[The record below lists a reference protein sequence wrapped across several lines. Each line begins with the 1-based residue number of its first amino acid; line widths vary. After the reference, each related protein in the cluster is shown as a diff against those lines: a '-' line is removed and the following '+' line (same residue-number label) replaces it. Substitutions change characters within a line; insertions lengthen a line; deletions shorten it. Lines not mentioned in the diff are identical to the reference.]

1 MPTATDPYV
10 PALPGHL
17 ITAEAWNEMQKKI
30 QEDIEAKVKKGVYE
44 KTTIQNAE
52 NAGKLEN
59 KTPEQ
64 LAKDIVDKALAELT
78 KVTGYRNYF
87 KLLELDEE
95 TTIKHDLRAFP
106 LVDIYELEH
115 FPVICSEDEEKSL
128 ISVTYFLFQSG
139 EKVLRLPGSPPG
151 TPGVEIQP
159 TKEPYFRIPFSEM
172 LHRYDVEFDENSTL
186 DDLETEFWEAFFKA
200 PNDEFHDD
208 QYGHSPW
215 FDRCCGDRRTVGAL
229 KRAGNWDELWFKM
242 IARKT
247 INFTDFDAS
256 PPNAAPAPMNA
267 APAPIQVVHYDFD
280 TIGLTLLA
288 EPVLSR
294 EWNLGGGFIDD
305 NRIQSPPHGQ
315 LKVMVLLNA
324 GAGIKIVKPACD

>member
-1 MPTATDPYV
+1 MPTATDPY
-10 PALPGHL
+10 LPRHPGDL
-17 ITAEAWNEMQKKI
+17 VTAEDWNDLQTKI
-30 QEDIEAKVKKGVYE
+30 QNDIEAKVKQGVE
-44 KTTIQNAE
+44 GITTVKNAE

-115 FPVICSEDEEKSL
+115 FPVICSEDEQKNL
-128 ISVTYFLFQSG
+128 MWVTYYLYHSS
-139 EKVLRLPGSPPG
+139 EKTLRLAAGSPP
-151 TPGVEIQP
+151 VEIQP

-172 LHRYDVEFDENSTL
+172 LHRYGVEFDENSTL
-186 DDLETEFWEAFFKA
+186 DDLETEFWEAFFKE
-200 PNDEFHDD
+200 PNDAFHDD
-208 QYGHSPW
+208 QYCHSPW
-215 FDRCCGDRRTVGAL
+215 FDRCCGDRRTVAAL
-229 KRAGNWDELWFKM
+229 KRAGNWDEIWFKM
-242 IARKT
+242 VARKT
-247 INFTDFDAS
+247 INADYGAS
-256 PPNAAPAPMNA
+256 PPNA

-280 TIGLTLLA
+280 TIGLKLLA
-288 EPVLSR
+288 EPEDQWDR
-294 EWNLGGGFIDD
+294 RFD
-305 NRIQSPPHGQ
+305 SPPHSPPHSPPRSQ